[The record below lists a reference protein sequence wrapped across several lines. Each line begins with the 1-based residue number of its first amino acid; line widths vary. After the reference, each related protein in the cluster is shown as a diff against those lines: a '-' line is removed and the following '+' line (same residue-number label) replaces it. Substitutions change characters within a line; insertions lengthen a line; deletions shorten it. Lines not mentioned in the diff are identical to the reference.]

1 MPAHNWFLFKAAAIF
16 SANAAFAAAA
26 FAAAA
31 AAATAAAATAAAT
44 AMDDFVTAPGQ
55 RFNDIRCSY
64 LTLCSIL

>member
-31 AAATAAAATAAAT
+31 ATAAAAAAAATA
-44 AMDDFVTAPGQ
+44 MGDFVTAPGQ